1 MDKEWRPSLLLKIS
15 DHSEPV
21 DTNLLVSNAVQK
33 VRSVKIPMIIMQT
46 WKTKEVPKHWKAGPE
61 AIKRFMPTWEY
72 HLLTDSENEV
82 FVKRYF
88 PDFWSVFS
96 SFEYPIQKADAIRYM
111 WFYVHGGLYLD
122 LDLEIVRPLDDL
134 FYNDRDLYVVRSGF
148 MENVYTNAF
157 IGAKPKL
164 RVMLQCLEDMRAP
177 YAAWHVGKHLKVVNS
192 TGPNMF
198 TKAISTVKAQSV
210 AKVQGK
216 VEKGEKILQD
226 DVFEVLE
233 LPSHLII
240 ACSICDPKPC
250 CSDGGYCRTLGGS
263 SWSGNDTNI
272 LTFAYCNRY
281 ALGTFLLLIIFLIVV
296 VVIIYYRRKR
306 ERLARLQ

>member
-1 MDKEWRPSLLLKIS
+1 MSSDWRPSSILRPLFNL
-15 DHSEPV
+15 E
-21 DTNLLVSNAVQK
+21 DTNFLVSAAVQK
-33 VRSVKIPMIIMQT
+33 ARTVKIPMIIMQT
-46 WKTKEVPKHWKAGPE
+46 WKTKDIPKHWQAGPQ
-61 AIKRFMPTWEY
+61 AIQKFMPDWKY
-72 HLLTDSENEV
+72 HLLTDSENDT

-96 SFEYPIQKADAIRYM
+96 TFEYPIQRADAIRYM
-111 WFYVHGGLYLD
+111 WFYVHGGIYLD
-122 LDLEIVRPLDDL
+122 LDLEIVKPLDDL
-134 FYNDRDLYVVRSGF
+134 FYEERDLYVVRSSF

-157 IGAKPKL
+157 IGAKPRL

-198 TKAISTVKAQSV
+198 TKAISNIKAQSLL
-210 AKVQGK
+210 KVQNK
-216 VEKGEKILQD
+216 EERGERILPGD
-226 DVFEVLE
+226 RFEVAE

-250 CSDGGYCRTLGGS
+250 CSEGGYCRTLGGS
-263 SWSGNDTNI
+263 SWSGDDTNL

-281 ALGTFLLLIIFLIVV
+281 ALGSLLLLVIFIIVV
-296 VVIIYYRRKR
+296 TVFIYYRRKR
-306 ERLARLQ
+306 ERLAD